1 MVEVAHAAGKP
12 ALLHS
17 CGNLEAVMAEVIT
30 SLPTGSSSAA
40 TAMWTAAVPL
50 LQAIQCFI
58 PYISANRVSKARTFV
73 PM

>member
-1 MVEVAHAAGKP
+1 M
-12 ALLHS
+12 S
-17 CGNLEAVMAEVIT
+17 VMADVIT

-50 LQAIQCFI
+50 LQAMQCFI
-58 PYISANRVSKARTFV
+58 PYISAKRRSRARTLV